1 MRFEQ
6 TRTILQKL
14 APGYHLK
21 VRDYF
26 RQFGEG
32 EVSPRVRMMLDYL
45 IDHEEQRA
53 RALSEFCETA
63 PKKLLEHWL
72 KGLEVEFPQL
82 VDNLL
87 DDGCR
92 YDLNELIRVAV
103 TYKQALIDYYQ
114 YAFEHSADAK
124 TSSMFEQLKDQE
136 EKAMKRLI
144 RHAQGLADL

>member
-6 TRTILQKL
+6 TGNILKKL
-14 APGYHLK
+14 APSYHLK
-21 VRDYF
+21 VREYF
-26 RQFGEG
+26 QQFSEG

-45 IDHEEQRA
+45 MDHEELRA
-53 RALSEFCETA
+53 RALAEFCETV
-63 PKKLLEHWL
+63 PKQVLEHWL
-72 KGLEVEFPQL
+72 KGLEVEFPKM

-92 YDLNELIRVAV
+92 YDLNELIRVVV

-114 YAFEHSADAK
+114 YAFEHAADPK
-124 TSSMFEQLKDQE
+124 TSAMFEQLKNQE
-136 EKAMKRLI
+136 DKAMKRLI

>member
-26 RQFGEG
+26 QQFGEG
-32 EVSPRVRMMLDYL
+32 EISPRVRMMLDYL
-45 IDHEEQRA
+45 IEHEELRA
-53 RALSEFCETA
+53 QALADFCAAA
-63 PKKLLEHWL
+63 PQKLLELWL

-82 VDNLL
+82 VDNML

-114 YAFEHSADAK
+114 YAVEHSADAK
-124 TSSMFEQLKDQE
+124 TSAMFEQLKNQEDQ
-136 EKAMKRLI
+136 ALKRLI